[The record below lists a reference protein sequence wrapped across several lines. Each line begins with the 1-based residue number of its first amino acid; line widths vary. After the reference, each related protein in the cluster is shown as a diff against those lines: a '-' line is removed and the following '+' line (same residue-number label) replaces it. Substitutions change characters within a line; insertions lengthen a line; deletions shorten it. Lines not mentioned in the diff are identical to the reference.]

1 MAELTAQERLQPSLL
16 DRLTDDEPA
25 RREEGRDARVIG
37 AQRLRECVIRDLS
50 WLLNCTHAEA
60 TQPLDDSP
68 RIAASVLNY
77 GIPDLA
83 GIAAS
88 GVDLAR
94 IERRLREAILAFEPR
109 LISDTLQVR
118 VHRDSTRMD
127 RRSLVFEIES
137 EMWAQPL
144 PLNLYLKTEVD
155 LETGRMD
162 LAEAWG

>member
-25 RREEGRDARVIG
+25 RREESRDARVIG

-50 WLLNCTHAEA
+50 WLLNCTHAQA
-60 TQPLDDSP
+60 TQPMDGSP
-68 RIAASVLNY
+68 HVASSVLNY

-88 GVDLAR
+88 GLDLAA

-109 LISDTLQVR
+109 LIADTLQVR
-118 VHRDSTRMD
+118 VQRDASRMD

-137 EMWAQPL
+137 DMWAQPL

-162 LAEAWG
+162 LSEAWG